1 MGKVERGVYHKLII
15 AINNRL
21 VRWRRVK
28 VRPEEI
34 LLLLPHCLHKQS
46 CPRNVMHS
54 LDECRRCGQCSIG
67 ALIAI
72 RDDLG
77 VVACIAGG
85 GREAL
90 AQTRRPEVKAVVAV
104 ACCKELVQGIFA
116 AFPKP
121 VLAVSNQTPE
131 GPCRN
136 TLADPAAV
144 IQAIESLINNKG
156 SGIRGQGSG
165 FRVQGKE

>member
-1 MGKVERGVYHKLII
+1 MFHKQII
-15 AINNRL
+15 ALNNRL
-21 VRWRRVK
+21 VRWRGIQ
-28 VRPEEI
+28 VRPDEV

-46 CPRNVMHS
+46 CPQNVVHS
-54 LDECRRCGQCSIG
+54 LDECRRCGQCSVG
-67 ALIAI
+67 ALASI

-90 AQTRRPEVKAVVAV
+90 ARTRNPAIKAVVAV
-104 ACCKELVQGIFA
+104 ACDKELVQGIFA

-121 VLAVSNQTPE
+121 VLAVSNTTPE

-136 TLADPAAV
+136 TMADPAAV
-144 IQAIESLINNKG
+144 IKAIVSLTG
-156 SGIRGQGSG
+156 S
-165 FRVQGKE
+165 

>member
-1 MGKVERGVYHKLII
+1 VLHHLII
-15 AINNRL
+15 TLNNRL
-21 VRWRRVK
+21 VRWRRVR
-28 VRPEEI
+28 VRPEDI
-34 LLLLPHCLHKQS
+34 LLLLPHCLHRQS
-46 CPRNVMHS
+46 CPQNVRHS

-67 ALIAI
+67 ALVAI

-90 AQTRRPEVKAVVAV
+90 IQTRRPEIKAVVAV
-104 ACCKELVQGIFA
+104 ACHKELVQGIFA

-144 IQAIESLINNKG
+144 IQAIESLMSHKG
-156 SGIRGQGSG
+156 SGVG
-165 FRVQGKE
+165 VQG